1 MSMNDTTTD
10 AASIFSPLWRRKWLI
25 LAVAILVAVGTYEY
39 YKHQTPT
46 YGATTE
52 LYLGAASEQQASG
65 QAKTG
70 LNTRSL
76 SDQVGLIN
84 SPIISALVHRRL
96 RAEHDPAAARGKAK
110 AAASKT
116 GDFIDVSTK
125 AHSPHSAVKLG
136 NAYAQTYIAH
146 ERADYRRSLKAEIL
160 TDRQQ
165 LLRLELPPSPSA
177 SKSTKSAASAST
189 LQIANLADKISQLE
203 ASLSTFSGVVQVSP
217 AKAIPIPLSPTPK
230 KNAIFGFALGLL
242 LAAIGAYG
250 LSRVDR
256 RLRSLAEIEQVF
268 QTEILVALPSV
279 KAPVVR
285 PDGVRAPAK
294 PLLEPL
300 RRLHTTLHLG
310 HVIDGARHSGPRVIL
325 FISSDAGDGKSTL
338 VANLARVQSDSGQ
351 RVAVIEADFRRP
363 VQARLLDAPA
373 QRGLAD
379 VLSGAATVGAAM
391 QPVASSAPLGAP
403 VEAGAHSAEGAGV
416 STVVEPLS
424 SGSISVLLSGGEV
437 ANPPALLGGDGMREL
452 LRSVAEEYDYVL
464 IDSPPP
470 LEVSDVMPLLP
481 VVDGIVIV
489 ARLGHTRRVS
499 AMRLAQLLGRT
510 SSAPVLGAVANCVPR
525 KDIERYGL
533 AWAPATRRG
542 QRKPKG

>member
-1 MSMNDTTTD
+1 MNDTTTD

-25 LAVAILVAVGTYEY
+25 LAVAIVVAGATYEY
-39 YKHQTPT
+39 YKQKTPT

-70 LNTRSL
+70 LNNRSL
-76 SDQVGLIN
+76 TDQVGLIN
-84 SPIISALVHRRL
+84 SPIIGSLVHRRL
-96 RAEHDPAAARGKAK
+96 RAEHEALAARGTAK
-110 AAASKT
+110 ASASKI
-116 GDFIDVSTK
+116 GDFIDISTK
-125 AHSPHSAVKLG
+125 AHNPHAAAKLA
-136 NAYAQTYIAH
+136 NAYAETYIAH
-146 ERADYRRSLKAEIL
+146 ERADYRRALKAEIL

-165 LLRLELPPSPSA
+165 LLRLELPPAPSA
-177 SKSTKSAASAST
+177 GKSAKSTAAAST
-189 LQIANLADKISQLE
+189 LQIASLADKISQLE
-203 ASLSTFSGVVQVSP
+203 SSLSTFAGVQQPTP
-217 AKAIPIPLSPTPK
+217 AKAIPIPLAPDPK
-230 KNAIFGFALGLL
+230 KNAVFGFVLGLL
-242 LAAIGAYG
+242 LASIAAYA
-250 LSRVDR
+250 LSRTDR
-256 RLRSLAEIEQVF
+256 RLRSMGEIEQVF

-285 PDGVRAPAK
+285 PDGTRAPAK

-310 HVIDGARHSGPRVIL
+310 HVIDGARQSGPRVIL
-325 FISSDAGDGKSTL
+325 FLSSDAGDGKSAL
-338 VANLARVQSDSGQ
+338 VANLARVQSDAGQ
-351 RVAVIEADFRRP
+351 RVAVVEADFRRP

-391 QPVASSAPLGAP
+391 QPVTTSTPLGAQ
-403 VEAGAHSAEGAGV
+403 VQSGEQSAEGAGV

-424 SGSISVLLSGGEV
+424 AGSISVLLSGGEV
-437 ANPPALLGGDGMREL
+437 ANPPALLAGDGMREL
-452 LRSVAEEYDYVL
+452 LRSLADEYDYVL
-464 IDSPPP
+464 IDAPPP

-481 VVDGIVIV
+481 AVDGIVIV

-510 SSAPVLGAVANCVPR
+510 ASAPLLGAVANCVPR
-525 KDIERYGL
+525 KDIERYGF
-533 AWAPATRRG
+533 AWAPVTRRG